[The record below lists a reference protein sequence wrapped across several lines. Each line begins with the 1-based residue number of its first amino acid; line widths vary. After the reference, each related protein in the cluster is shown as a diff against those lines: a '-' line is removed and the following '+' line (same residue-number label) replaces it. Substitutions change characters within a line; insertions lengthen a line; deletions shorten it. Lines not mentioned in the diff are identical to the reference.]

1 MIYCLLVKQIRLTSM
16 KTSMKFFARIFFIA
30 LIVVCSSANAFAQE
44 QKTGSVVGRV
54 TIDGRAAAGVIVL
67 LSPISSDP
75 VRRMELSLTGASAIR
90 TTTDEN
96 GNYHFSDVPAGR
108 YRAAPYT
115 LSLIAAPDSKSSE
128 SEREITVTDDQTLE
142 GIDFALIRGGV
153 ITGRV
158 TDANGRPLIHETIS
172 LTGADDSAS
181 ARLWSPN
188 NSSMFLTDD
197 RGVYRL
203 YGLPPGKYFVST
215 GGNEMP
221 FSFGDRKAPRTYYP
235 GVADR
240 ARAKPVEVTTG
251 GEAIGID
258 IRVVNSARGYE
269 ASGRVID
276 GDTGK
281 PMPNA
286 MVIYMP
292 AKENPSAGSFPG
304 GISPSGSKGEF
315 HFNNVSPGV
324 YTATAQF
331 VEPDNE
337 YYSDM
342 ASFEIKSEDATGI
355 EIKLRRGGS
364 ISGFV
369 VVEDTSDPEI
379 LARLPQINLAAN
391 VTGDSASDAESAF
404 SAGRGKILPD
414 GSFRVWGLR
423 PGKVHIR
430 AGGYLGTKGLKLARV
445 ERDGLDQTDG
455 LELKAGEHIS
465 GVRLVFATSAGV
477 IRGRV
482 VIEGGPLPAGT
493 TLIATAENIADEDS
507 DAEGRVRVDAVGN
520 FVIENLLPGTYEVT
534 VMAVSDTPTSKQPK
548 VKQTV
553 NVAKDV
559 PAEVTLVLNL
569 KAKDN

>member
-1 MIYCLLVKQIRLTSM
+1 M

-30 LIVVCSSANAFAQE
+30 LIVVCASANTFAQDQKE
-44 QKTGSVVGRV
+44 QKSGSVTGRV

-67 LSPISSDP
+67 LSPSGSDP
-75 VRRMELSLTGASAIR
+75 ARRIELSLAGATAIR

-96 GNYHFSDVPAGR
+96 GNFNFSDVPAGR

-115 LSLIAAPDSKSSE
+115 LSHIAAPDSKSSE
-128 SEREITVTDDQTLE
+128 YEREITVTHDQTLE

-158 TDANGRPLIHETIS
+158 TDANGRPLIRETIS
-172 LTGADDSAS
+172 LAGADDSAP

-203 YGLPPGKYFVST
+203 YGLPPGKYFVSA
-215 GGNEMP
+215 GGGEMS
-221 FSFGDRKAPRTYYP
+221 FFFGDRKTPRTYYP

-240 ARAKPVEVTTG
+240 ARAKPVEVTAG

-258 IRVVNSARGYE
+258 IGVVNSARGYQ

-276 GDTGK
+276 GDTRK
-281 PMPNA
+281 PLPNA
-286 MVIYMP
+286 IVLFMA
-292 AKENPSAGSFPG
+292 AKENPAAGSFPG
-304 GISPSGSKGEF
+304 GVSPSGSKGEF
-315 HFNNVSPGV
+315 HFDNVSPGV
-324 YTATAQF
+324 YMATAQF
-331 VEPDNE
+331 VEPESE
-337 YYSDM
+337 YYGEM
-342 ASFEIKSEDATGI
+342 VNFEIKSEDATGI
-355 EIKLRRGGS
+355 EIKLKRGGS

-379 LARLPQINLAAN
+379 LARLPQMNLAAN
-391 VTGDSASDAESAF
+391 VTGDSANAMEAELF
-404 SAGRGKILPD
+404 SAGRGKINPD
-414 GSFRVWGLR
+414 GSFRVWGLK

-430 AGGYLGTKGLKLARV
+430 AGGYLGAKGLKLARV

-455 LELKAGEHIS
+455 VELKAGEHIT
-465 GVRLVFATSAGV
+465 GVRLVFATSSGV

-482 VIEGGPLPAGT
+482 IIEGGPLPAGT
-493 TLIATAENIADEDS
+493 TLIASAKNIAADEDS
-507 DAEGRVRVDAVGN
+507 ASEGRVRVDAVGS

-534 VMAVSDTPTSKQPK
+534 VSAESDALPSQPQK

-569 KAKDN
+569 KAKGN

>member
-1 MIYCLLVKQIRLTSM
+1 M

-30 LIVVCSSANAFAQE
+30 LIVVCASANAFAQDQKE
-44 QKTGSVVGRV
+44 QKSGSVTGRV

-67 LSPISSDP
+67 LSPSGSDP
-75 VRRMELSLTGASAIR
+75 ARRIELSLAGATAIR

-96 GNYHFSDVPAGR
+96 GNFNFSDVPAGR

-115 LSLIAAPDSKSSE
+115 LSHIAAPDSKSSE
-128 SEREITVTDDQTLE
+128 HEREITVTHDQTLE

-158 TDANGRPLIHETIS
+158 TDANGRPLIRETIS
-172 LTGADDSAS
+172 LAGADDSAP

-203 YGLPPGKYFVST
+203 YGLPPGKYFVSA
-215 GGNEMP
+215 GGGEMS
-221 FSFGDRKAPRTYYP
+221 FFFGDRKTPRTYYP

-240 ARAKPVEVTTG
+240 ARAKPVEVTAG

-258 IRVVNSARGYE
+258 IGVVNSARGYQ

-281 PMPNA
+281 PLPNA
-286 MVIYMP
+286 IVLFMA
-292 AKENPSAGSFPG
+292 AKENPAAGSFPG
-304 GISPSGSKGEF
+304 GVSPSGSKGEF
-315 HFNNVSPGV
+315 HFDNVSSGV
-324 YTATAQF
+324 YMATAQF
-331 VEPDNE
+331 VEPE
-337 YYSDM
+337 SEFYGDM
-342 ASFEIKSEDATGI
+342 VNFEIKNEDVKGI

-364 ISGFV
+364 ITGFV
-369 VVEDTSDPEI
+369 VVDDTADPEI
-379 LARLPQINLAAN
+379 LARLSQMNLAAH
-391 VTGDSASDAESAF
+391 VTGDSASTAEADSF
-404 SAGRGKILPD
+404 GAGRGKINPD
-414 GSFRVWGLR
+414 GSFRVWGLK

-430 AGGYLGTKGLKLARV
+430 AGGYSGPKGLKLARV

-455 LELKAGEHIS
+455 VELKAGEHIS
-465 GVRLVFATSAGV
+465 GVRLVFATSSGV

-493 TLIATAENIADEDS
+493 TLIASAKNIADEDS
-507 DAEGRVRVDAVGN
+507 DAEGRAKVDAAGN
-520 FVIENLLPGTYEVT
+520 FVIENLLPGAYEVT
-534 VMAVSDTPTSKQPK
+534 VSAESDALPSQPQK

-569 KAKDN
+569 KAKGN